1 MIRDVLV
8 HIPTERPLRPVVD
21 ASISLARSFRAHLD
35 AIATGYIRSSAA
47 YVADGGAA
55 ATVAAVF
62 EMEQKRAAERSAAA
76 LAVFEAEARNAGIA
90 YQCRSL
96 QYFPAE
102 AASAIGAAARLY
114 DLAVVLQPD
123 TALETFDN
131 TTSTEIMLQ
140 AGGPVLLVPHIFRG
154 AFNARRIGICWD
166 GSRLAA
172 RALRD
177 AKPFLS
183 RADALVV
190 ISINETQIAPAEASA
205 QKLLQHLGRSELSTR
220 LIELTAERSEI
231 QPSILSLAADESLDM
246 LIMGAYGHSRLQE
259 GLLGGV
265 TREMLKTM
273 TVPTLMSH

>member
-47 YVADGGAA
+47 CVADGGAA

-205 QKLLQHLGRSELSTR
+205 QKLLQHFRT
-220 LIELTAERSEI
+220 I
-231 QPSILSLAADESLDM
+231 D
-246 LIMGAYGHSRLQE
+246 
-259 GLLGGV
+259 
-265 TREMLKTM
+265 KT
-273 TVPTLMSH
+273 H